1 MKLVV
6 VESPDDLSKFIELQ
20 HSSNKAKN
28 KNENSKAVLPPN
40 THFMTQG
47 SLQPAL
53 CVLGGKLELG
63 TTVTT
68 VYQLLRLG
76 QIPTEPR
83 GVVPTGNYS

>member
-1 MKLVV
+1 MSRPRTK
-6 VESPDDLSKFIELQ
+6 DLSPATAPKM
-20 HSSNKAKN
+20 
-28 KNENSKAVLPPN
+28 LPPN
-40 THFMTQG
+40 THFMTRG

-83 GVVPTGNYS
+83 GVVPTGRFINNLVKGILFY

>member
-1 MKLVV
+1 MIR
-6 VESPDDLSKFIELQ
+6 E
-20 HSSNKAKN
+20 
-28 KNENSKAVLPPN
+28 
-40 THFMTQG
+40 

-68 VYQLLRLG
+68 VYQLFRLG

-83 GVVPTGNYS
+83 AVVPTGRYINNLVEGILFD

>member
-1 MKLVV
+1 MSRPRTK
-6 VESPDDLSKFIELQ
+6 DLSPTTTPKM
-20 HSSNKAKN
+20 
-28 KNENSKAVLPPN
+28 LPPN
-40 THFMTQG
+40 THFMTRG

-68 VYQLLRLG
+68 VYQLLRLD

>member
-1 MKLVV
+1 MSRLRTKGLF
-6 VESPDDLSKFIELQ
+6 PATELMM
-20 HSSNKAKN
+20 
-28 KNENSKAVLPPN
+28 LPPN

-53 CVLGGKLELG
+53 CVVGGKLELG

-68 VYQLLRLG
+68 VYQLLCLG